1 MTHKWWIINMNDE
14 IMTSYLVPLTL
25 EWINNN
31 SWGRNNHWTCTNNN
45 NSNTTVTIT
54 SFIKLQQTNSNKP
67 INSYLNSNN
76 ENKESISC
84 RADVEPDQFLQ
95 FIRFNHV
102 QVKTL
107 SGNNESIIIDVIVLC
122 SSKNYFFIF
131 FTKAESECDECDTW
145 YNILSHD
152 FTWCQKVSIICVILQ
167 NFWEIQDLR
176 EMQVRHK
183 LDICPIVTFQNFI
196 FFVARA
202 ACLGRCHVTNAL
214 ENAECTFGTFTKSWI
229 CAVISFNEHSSVS

>member
-14 IMTSYLVPLTL
+14 MMTSYLVPLTL

-45 NSNTTVTIT
+45 SSNTTVTIT
-54 SFIKLQQTNSNKP
+54 SFIKFQQTNSNRP
-67 INSYLNSNN
+67 ISSYLNSNN

-122 SSKNYFFIF
+122 SSKNYFCYLYN

-183 LDICPIVTFQNFI
+183 LDICPIVTLRF
-196 FFVARA
+196 
-202 ACLGRCHVTNAL
+202 
-214 ENAECTFGTFTKSWI
+214 
-229 CAVISFNEHSSVS
+229 

>member
-14 IMTSYLVPLTL
+14 MMTSYLVPLTL
-25 EWINNN
+25 EWINSN

-45 NSNTTVTIT
+45 SSNTTVTIT

-131 FTKAESECDECDTW
+131 
-145 YNILSHD
+145 
-152 FTWCQKVSIICVILQ
+152 IISQRLNQ
-167 NFWEIQDLR
+167 N
-176 EMQVRHK
+176 
-183 LDICPIVTFQNFI
+183 
-196 FFVARA
+196 
-202 ACLGRCHVTNAL
+202 VTNVTRDIIF
-214 ENAECTFGTFTKSWI
+214 CHMTSRGVKK
-229 CAVISFNEHSSVS
+229 CQ

>member
-14 IMTSYLVPLTL
+14 MITSYLVPLTL
-25 EWINNN
+25 EWINSN

-45 NSNTTVTIT
+45 SSNTTVTIT
-54 SFIKLQQTNSNKP
+54 SFTKLQQTNSNKP

-122 SSKNYFFIF
+122 SSKNYFFI
-131 FTKAESECDECDTW
+131 
-145 YNILSHD
+145 
-152 FTWCQKVSIICVILQ
+152 SIILQ
-167 NFWEIQDLR
+167 RLN
-176 EMQVRHK
+176 
-183 LDICPIVTFQNFI
+183 QN
-196 FFVARA
+196 
-202 ACLGRCHVTNAL
+202 VTNVTRDIIF
-214 ENAECTFGTFTKSWI
+214 CHMTSRGVKK
-229 CAVISFNEHSSVS
+229 CQ